1 MTKIVIAT
9 LLLFITN
16 AVTAETINLRCSYWE
31 TNPFAALSKST
42 GDLEVYFHL
51 DLINQSAWVSHSENI
66 KRTKTTT
73 LFWNKNY
80 IGLAEGSSS
89 KQIPELSGVSSYLI
103 DRKKGIVLFDNISPR
118 QMNLE
123 NRIIDSNAAKL
134 NGNLGN
140 IIYRCARVGGF

>member
-1 MTKIVIAT
+1 MTKTIIVA

-16 AVTAETINLRCSYWE
+16 AVSAETINLRCSYWE
-31 TNPFAALSKST
+31 TNPFAALSKSNS
-42 GDLEVYFHL
+42 DMEVYFHL
-51 DLINQSAWVSHSENI
+51 DLINQSAWVSHNENI
-66 KRTKTTT
+66 KRIKTTT

-89 KQIPELSGVSSYLI
+89 EQIPDLSGVSSYLFN
-103 DRKKGIVLFDNISPR
+103 RKEGTVLWGYISPR

-123 NRIIDSNAAKL
+123 DRINDSNVAKL

-140 IIYRCARVGGF
+140 VIYRCARVGGF